1 MSKRGRASWI
11 ALALALVTAMLL
23 STAALAQEPVRLQ
36 VGLRGDPA
44 VWWELVKDFHA
55 KHPDIVIEHIEQ
67 VDWQMEKIIL
77 REVAGDPFDVVYTVI
92 EQAWSLVAEGII
104 YPLDEMM
111 ARDTSEEWLE
121 FVEDVHPALWRMWQR
136 DGKQYY
142 IPYEWN
148 NMVMYYNPKL
158 FDEAGLSYPKP
169 GWTWDEFLLNARTLQ
184 RWEGDQKTVDGYAC
198 TINSPFGFGPWIYTA
213 GGSIL
218 DPTWTESRMNDS
230 RVIEAVRFVRSL
242 FLDYEVAEVFCPRI
256 PETGFV
262 GMWGAGRWV
271 LYWYDLNNFHD
282 YDIVTWPVHPVFGQE
297 GTSLG
302 GGGHAIS
309 AKSTKK
315 EAAWEFIK
323 WLNSPEIIDYWTR
336 IGDSNPSRASIAMS
350 DAVLGKPKNAVLY
363 YQALDHAV
371 PVPAPPQYM
380 EIDAAF
386 NQELIAIWNGEIS
399 PEEGV
404 ARIHERIQVALGRQ

>member
-1 MSKRGRASWI
+1 MNERGRTTWV
-11 ALALALVTAMLL
+11 ALALGLV
-23 STAALAQEPVRLQ
+23 AAVLFSMSATAQEPVRLE

-44 VWWELVKDFHA
+44 VWWELVEDFHA
-55 KHPDIVIEHIEQ
+55 KHPHIVIEHIEQ

-77 REVAGDPFDVVYTVI
+77 REAAGTPFDVIYTVI
-92 EQAWSLVAEGII
+92 EQAWPLAAEGII

-111 ARDTSEEWLE
+111 ARDTSDEWLD
-121 FVEDVHPALWRMWQR
+121 FVDDVHPALWRMWQR

-148 NMVMYYNPKL
+148 NMMMYYNPRL
-158 FDEAGLSYPKP
+158 FDEAGLAYPTP
-169 GWTWDEFLLNARTLQ
+169 GWTWDEFLINAQTLQ
-184 RWEGDQKTVDGYAC
+184 RWDGDQKTIDGYAC
-198 TINSPFGFGPWIYTA
+198 TINNPFGFGPWIYTA
-213 GGSIL
+213 GASIL
-218 DPTWTESRMNDS
+218 NDDWTASRMNDP

-271 LYWYDLNNFHD
+271 LYWYDLNDFHD
-282 YDIVTWPVHPVFGQE
+282 FDITTWPVHPVHGQE

-309 AKSTKK
+309 TSSTKK

-336 IGDSNPSRASIAMS
+336 IGDSNPSRASIALT
-350 DAVLGKPKNAVLY
+350 DAVLGKPQNAMLY

-371 PVPAPPQYM
+371 AVPAPPAYM

-386 NQELIAIWNGEIS
+386 NEELIAVWHGEIS
-399 PEEGV
+399 PEEAV
-404 ARIHERIQVALGRQ
+404 ARIHERIQIALGRN